1 MSPEWLFCVY
11 WCGSPFCP
19 HLLSCSAAFVI
30 AINILYLVIYDVS
43 NVLFLFCTINVKY
56 VVDVWTLGHVFLF
69 FWLQIVPKMKI
80 MGVGMWFFCGFALWN
95 VDYFLFLHRKKI
107 ANGSCLIHSI
117 RFGRNISVNS
127 YFILYK
133 NSSLWSHRRSLL
145 QYHSLRNIFS

>member
-1 MSPEWLFCVY
+1 MTFANALDGKPFLGLPSRDVRNVHLRMDCFSDTNISVMSIYTKSHSGDAMSPEWLFCVY

-80 MGVGMWFFCGFALWN
+80 MGVGM
-95 VDYFLFLHRKKI
+95 
-107 ANGSCLIHSI
+107 
-117 RFGRNISVNS
+117 
-127 YFILYK
+127 
-133 NSSLWSHRRSLL
+133 
-145 QYHSLRNIFS
+145 